1 LLEAY
6 EYEPNVKGMIRVS
19 GKAITE
25 STRPMSELV
34 KEWTLE
40 VAARQLEYYLE
51 ITGGAR

>member
-1 LLEAY
+1 
-6 EYEPNVKGMIRVS
+6 VS
-19 GKAITE
+19 LIGKAITE